1 MGKWEFYRK
10 GYVRLRFWGED
21 PERFLNLCAYHK
33 VPVWNLVS
41 REKMYE
47 MNTSVEGFRRLKR
60 ICRKSRVKIK
70 IIGKHGLPFF
80 FYRNKKRKA
89 FFLGFFLGLG
99 ILFLLSRHIWNIHV
113 EGNVYNSTQT
123 ILNYLEE
130 LDVRHGVLKKDL
142 DCSYIAAQMR
152 EKFPDI
158 TWVSAKISGS
168 RLILEIKEN
177 GALEESKEAEN
188 TVPVDLTAQTSGT
201 IVSMV
206 TRQGTP
212 LKRQGDTC
220 AAGEVLVSGRLDIKN
235 DSGEII
241 GYEYTQADGDIYI
254 QHDLEY
260 YQEFSMD
267 YEKPVYTGE
276 KKKGLLLQLGDYYLR
291 LEGKSPWEDYDRV
304 TSLHQIK
311 VTENFKLPV
320 YYGSITDY
328 AYEKRTFTYSESE
341 ARQKA
346 EENLN
351 RLLES
356 LEEKG
361 VQISGNHVKIEIQ
374 GKTCTARGTLTVIEK
389 NEQKTLTEILEQPTE
404 RNMQENE

>member
-47 MNTSVEGFRRLKR
+47 MNTSVEGFRRLKG

-404 RNMQENE
+404 RNIQENE

>member
-47 MNTSVEGFRRLKR
+47 MNTSVEGFRRLKG

-291 LEGKSPWEDYDRV
+291 LKGKSPWEDYDRV

-320 YYGSITDY
+320 YYGSVTDY

-404 RNMQENE
+404 RNTQENE

>member
-47 MNTSVEGFRRLKR
+47 MNTSVEGFRRLKG

-241 GYEYTQADGDIYI
+241 RYEYTQADGDIYI

>member
-47 MNTSVEGFRRLKR
+47 MNTSVEGFRRLKG

-254 QHDLEY
+254 QYDLEY

-320 YYGSITDY
+320 YYGSVTDY

>member
-1 MGKWEFYRK
+1 MGKWEVYRK

-47 MNTSVEGFRRLKR
+47 MNTSVEGFRRLKG

-320 YYGSITDY
+320 YYGSVTDY

>member
-10 GYVRLRFWGED
+10 GYVRLRFWGES
-21 PERFLNLCAYHK
+21 PERFLNLCAYHRI
-33 VPVWNLVS
+33 PVWNLIS
-41 REKMYE
+41 IDKAYE
-47 MNTSVEGFRRLKR
+47 MNTTVEGFRRLKG
-60 ICRKSRVKIK
+60 ICRKSRVQIK
-70 IIGKHGLPFF
+70 IIGKYGLPFF

-89 FFLGFFLGLG
+89 FFLGFFLGISL
-99 ILFLLSRHIWNIHV
+99 LFLLSRHIWNIHV

-130 LDVRHGVLKKDL
+130 LNVRHGVLKKDL

-177 GALEESKEAEN
+177 GALEKSKEAEN

-241 GYEYTQADGDIYI
+241 RYEYTQADGDIYI

-291 LEGKSPWEDYDRV
+291 MKGKSPWEDYDRV

-328 AYEKRTFTYSESE
+328 AYEKRTFTYSEPE

>member
-10 GYVRLRFWGED
+10 GYVRLRFWGES
-21 PERFLNLCAYHK
+21 PERFLNLCAYHRI
-33 VPVWNLVS
+33 PVWNLIS
-41 REKMYE
+41 IDKAYE
-47 MNTSVEGFRRLKR
+47 MNTTVEGFRRLSG

-70 IIGKHGLPFF
+70 IIGKYGLPFF

-99 ILFLLSRHIWNIHV
+99 LLFLLSRHIWNIHV

-130 LDVRHGVLKKDL
+130 LNVRHGVLKKDL

-177 GALEESKEAEN
+177 GALEKSKEAEN

-241 GYEYTQADGDIYI
+241 RYEYTQADGDIYI

-291 LEGKSPWEDYDRV
+291 MKGKSPWEDYDRV

-320 YYGSITDY
+320 YYGSVTDY
-328 AYEKRTFTYSESE
+328 AYEKRTFTYSEPE

>member
-47 MNTSVEGFRRLKR
+47 MNTSVEGFRRLKG

-320 YYGSITDY
+320 YYGSVTDY
-328 AYEKRTFTYSESE
+328 DYEKRTFTYSESE

>member
-47 MNTSVEGFRRLKR
+47 MNTSVEGFRRLKG

-188 TVPVDLTAQTSGT
+188 TVPVDLTAQISGT

-276 KKKGLLLQLGDYYLR
+276 KKKRLLLQLGDYYLR

-320 YYGSITDY
+320 YYGSVTDY

>member
-1 MGKWEFYRK
+1 MQKLESYRK
-10 GYVRLRFWGED
+10 GYVRIRFWGES
-21 PERFLNLCAYHK
+21 PERFLNLCAYQK
-33 VPVWNLVS
+33 IPVWNLVS
-41 REKMYE
+41 RDNAYE
-47 MNTSVEGFRRLKR
+47 MNMTVEGFRHIRG
-60 ICRKSRVKIK
+60 ICRKSHVKIK
-70 IIGKHGLPFF
+70 IIGKYGLPFF

-99 ILFLLSRHIWNIHV
+99 LLFLLSRHIWNIHV

-142 DCSYIAAQMR
+142 DCSYIVAQMR

-177 GALEESKEAEN
+177 GALEEAKEKEETA
-188 TVPVDLTAQTSGT
+188 PVDLTAQTSGT

-212 LKRQGDTC
+212 LKKQGDTC
-220 AAGEVLVSGRLDIKN
+220 AAGEILVSGRLDIKN

-276 KKKGLLLQLGDYYLR
+276 KKKGILFQLGGYYLQLKER
-291 LEGKSPWEDYDRV
+291 SPWENYDRV

-311 VTENFKLPV
+311 LTENFKLPV
-320 YYGSITDY
+320 YYGTVTDH
-328 AYEKRTFTYSESE
+328 AYEKQNFTYSEEE

-361 VQISGNHVKIEIQ
+361 VQISGNHVKIGIQ

-404 RNMQENE
+404 RNIQENE

>member
-47 MNTSVEGFRRLKR
+47 MNTSVEGFRRLKG

>member
-320 YYGSITDY
+320 YYGSVTDY

>member
-47 MNTSVEGFRRLKR
+47 MNTSVEGFRRLKG

-291 LEGKSPWEDYDRV
+291 MKGKSPWEDYDRV

>member
-47 MNTSVEGFRRLKR
+47 MNTSVEGFRRLKG

-80 FYRNKKRKA
+80 FYRNKKKKA

>member
-254 QHDLEY
+254 QHNLEY

>member
-47 MNTSVEGFRRLKR
+47 MNTSVEGFRRLKG

-80 FYRNKKRKA
+80 FYMNKKRKA

-320 YYGSITDY
+320 YYGSVTDY

>member
-47 MNTSVEGFRRLKR
+47 MNTSVEGFRRLKG

-152 EKFPDI
+152 EEFPDI

-320 YYGSITDY
+320 YYGSVTDY

-404 RNMQENE
+404 RNIQENE